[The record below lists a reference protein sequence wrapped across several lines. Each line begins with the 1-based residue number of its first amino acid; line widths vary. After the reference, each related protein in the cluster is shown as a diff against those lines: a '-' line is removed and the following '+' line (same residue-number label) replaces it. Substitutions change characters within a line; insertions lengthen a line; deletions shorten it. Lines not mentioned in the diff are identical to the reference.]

1 MITVALTNE
10 ILRRIVSIET
20 CKSHFPREKI
30 PNAIHARLRKNSK
43 KKSTFASNRIE
54 GNPLTEEQANAAIDG
69 SKRHYLRPEEEIR
82 NYYAA
87 LEFLDE
93 QLAQSTPFSTELT
106 LEVQRLVVKGES
118 AEKTGLR
125 KPMPPRCAIR
135 RI

>member
-1 MITVALTNE
+1 MQ
-10 ILRRIVSIET
+10 VSLPT
-20 CKSHFPREKI
+20 
-30 PNAIHARLRKNSK
+30 RKNPQCHSCEAQENSK

-69 SKRHYLRPEEEIR
+69 SRRHYIRPEEEIR

-125 KPMPPRCAIR
+125 KPMPPGVLFAVYDSETSRPEYIPPCIR
-135 RI
+135 